1 MQLSCKQLADTIS
14 YNVIGEIRGSQF
26 PEEIILVGGH
36 LDSWDIGEGAHD
48 DGAGVVQSLQV
59 LETFK
64 KLNLSP
70 KRTLRCVMYM
80 NEENGNRGG
89 KHYAEIVRNKRKTLI
104 CS

>member
-1 MQLSCKQLADTIS
+1 MKANNFKSISLELSCKQLPDTIS
-14 YNVIGEIRGSQF
+14 YNVIGEIKGSIY

-64 KLNLSP
+64 KMNIKP
-70 KRTLRCVMYM
+70 KITLRCVMYM
-80 NEENGNRGG
+80 NEEN
-89 KHYAEIVRNKRKTLI
+89 
-104 CS
+104 